1 MASLR
6 TNRRE
11 FLLSSL
17 SLGLVAA
24 TARAGVPTAGLS
36 LGSPVAFEFEALR
49 QRAQRAAGEAFVDT
63 PAPAADIVHALS
75 FDAMQNIK
83 FRPEFTLWRRGPGAF
98 PVRFFHLNQY
108 VDRPVRIH
116 AVTDHQSRE
125 VLYQASYFDYGDAAL
140 AARLPQNLG
149 FAGFRLMSGHT
160 SETDWLAFQGASY
173 FRSAGSDNQYGLSAR
188 ALAVNTALS
197 THEEFPRFTEFWLEP
212 SNDGSPT
219 MTIYAFLNSQSVTG
233 AFQFLARKDTSVT
246 MLVDASLYLREN
258 VERLGIAPLTSMY
271 WYRAGELRAPVDWR
285 PGIHDSDGLAL
296 YTGAGERLWRP
307 LNNPQALQTNSFQDV
322 HPRGFGL
329 SQRDREFEHYED
341 DGAFY
346 NRRPSLWVEPEGDWG
361 EGAVQLVEIPTDDEV
376 HDNIVAYWQSR
387 AAVTRGEALRYRY
400 RLRWQSADPLP
411 GAGIGRVV
419 ATRLGAGGV
428 PGRER
433 PKDQYKFVI
442 DFEGELLRQMKSRF
456 DIEPVVEASRGRVLN
471 PYSLKVV
478 DTSYWRGV
486 FDLAVTG
493 KEPVNL
499 RCFLRLGKQ
508 TLSETWI
515 YQFFPPE

>member
-1 MASLR
+1 
-6 TNRRE
+6 
-11 FLLSSL
+11 
-17 SLGLVAA
+17 
-24 TARAGVPTAGLS
+24 
-36 LGSPVAFEFEALR
+36 
-49 QRAQRAAGEAFVDT
+49 
-63 PAPAADIVHALS
+63 
-75 FDAMQNIK
+75 
-83 FRPEFTLWRRGPGAF
+83 
-98 PVRFFHLNQY
+98 
-108 VDRPVRIH
+108 
-116 AVTDHQSRE
+116 
-125 VLYQASYFDYGDAAL
+125 
-140 AARLPQNLG
+140 
-149 FAGFRLMSGHT
+149 
-160 SETDWLAFQGASY
+160 
-173 FRSAGSDNQYGLSAR
+173 
-188 ALAVNTALS
+188 
-197 THEEFPRFTEFWLEP
+197 
-212 SNDGSPT
+212 
-219 MTIYAFLNSQSVTG
+219 
-233 AFQFLARKDTSVT
+233 
-246 MLVDASLYLREN
+246 
-258 VERLGIAPLTSMY
+258 
-271 WYRAGELRAPVDWR
+271 
-285 PGIHDSDGLAL
+285 
-296 YTGAGERLWRP
+296 
-307 LNNPQALQTNSFQDV
+307 LNNPQTLQTNSFQDV

-400 RLRWQSADPLP
+400 RLRWQSSDPVP
-411 GAGIGRVV
+411 GAGMGRVV

-433 PKDQYKFVI
+433 PKDQYKIVI
-442 DFEGELLRQMKSRF
+442 DFEGEALRQMKSRY
-456 DIEPVVEASRGRVLN
+456 DIEPVVDVSRGRVLN

-478 DTSYWRGV
+478 GTSNWRGV